1 MASLNLDAPGA
12 YPETPANEEPR
23 QQQQTQPGSSNL
35 TQETPRSLGN
45 DAHPSG
51 HYFNDSG
58 IYVDNSSLGN
68 ETTKPGVMTGAYSRV
83 GAQDSAPKQNA
94 NYTYGDTSS
103 TAQQPRV
110 SGSKNLQQYNGGG
123 LRPLHTPNP
132 LDTPANTPAES
143 NKTLGSKVNNT
154 TTNTAPNNNTNN
166 NTSNI
171 TSNTTSN
178 TTSSA
183 KDHVP
188 HSGNKVQA
196 GLHGKSSTEHS
207 EPYWGSI
214 PFGVGVYNGVA
225 GHGSDEAPVTHH
237 NESRNDRDGNQIANG
252 GVYNGVAGHGSDA
265 SPVTHHKSPVEDP
278 ADNDT
283 TISHSGIHNGVI
295 GYGSKESTSPRT
307 SKYDQYTTTDTP
319 SSSSPSHQQRA
330 FPLVNNGEAPTTG
343 VKSNDADAKKRD
355 SRFEEALA
363 GATVA
368 AAGGYAAHEYS
379 SSKNDRAN
387 EGLAADDRK
396 LKHKKSP
403 SETAAALAY
412 QNATPRDR
420 ASEIP
425 ATDNKRS
432 KDYRPIEA
440 AAAAAAPA
448 YQYSQ
453 KDRTTESNAA
463 DAQKLKDER
472 SSRAAVVDSRSHQDM
487 GAAPATTRSEKNK
500 SLMTEQPIHTANDD
514 TKRKED
520 SNLGYYGAA
529 AAAAGAGAYGMH
541 KYANRD
547 EAGEQ
552 STAAAPTSPRDIGA
566 GTRNKSQV
574 PTSTTRT
581 PATGTREEQPQYKN
595 LSDGTASRIQRTNE
609 PTSAQSQYRTLPD
622 GTASGIATS
631 REQPTTTRERQPQY
645 NTLADS
651 TASGIET
658 NSKSTSGA
666 QQPQYKTLSDGTTSG
681 IDTNSPF
688 NSTFSSGSL
697 SQSQRRREA
706 LPDRTRGETS
716 ARSSSDSS
724 HGGQYNVLSS
734 GTPSGI
740 NLEHLQHHH

>member
-23 QQQQTQPGSSNL
+23 QQQTQPGSSNL
-35 TQETPRSLGN
+35 AKETPRSLGN

-58 IYVDNSSLGN
+58 IYVDKSSLGN

-103 TAQQPRV
+103 TAQQPRAA
-110 SGSKNLQQYNGGG
+110 GSKSLQQSSGCG

-154 TTNTAPNNNTNN
+154 TTNTATNNATSN
-166 NTSNI
+166 NTSN
-171 TSNTTSN
+171 TT
-178 TTSSA
+178 TSA
-183 KDHVP
+183 KDHVSP
-188 HSGNKVQA
+188 SGNKVQA

-265 SPVTHHKSPVEDP
+265 SPVTHRKSPVEDP

-319 SSSSPSHQQRA
+319 SSSSPSHQQRV
-330 FPLVNNGEAPTTG
+330 FPLVNNGETATTG

-363 GATVA
+363 GATAA

-387 EGLAADDRK
+387 EGLATDDRK

-453 KDRTTESNAA
+453 KDRTTESKAA
-463 DAQKLKDER
+463 DAKKLKDER

-487 GAAPATTRSEKNK
+487 GAAPAATRSEKN
-500 SLMTEQPIHTANDD
+500 SLMTEQPINTTNDD
-514 TKRKED
+514 IKKKED
-520 SNLGYYGAA
+520 SHLGYYGAA

-552 STAAAPTSPRDIGA
+552 SAAPVQTSSRDVGA
-566 GTRNKSQV
+566 ATWNDSSV
-574 PTSTTRT
+574 TRT

-595 LSDGTASRIQRTNE
+595 LSDGTASGIQTTDE
-609 PTSAQSQYRTLPD
+609 PTVAQSQYRTLPD

-631 REQPTTTRERQPQY
+631 LEQPIVAREKQPQY
-645 NTLADS
+645 NTLADG
-651 TASGIET
+651 TASGSET
-658 NSKSTSGA
+658 NSKSVTGA

-697 SQSQRRREA
+697 SQSQGRREV
-706 LPDRTRGETS
+706 LPDRTRGDTS